1 MKRNRPGRHP
11 LGLATLTWL
20 YILWSLVPV
29 LVAIRISF
37 NSGKSRSAFQSP
49 SWRWYFNDPVQS
61 VWHDDTLRQP
71 LRNSL
76 KLAGLSMLLTTP
88 IGVAMA
94 IGLQRWRGRLSKV
107 SNALTL
113 IPLVTPEIVMGVAL
127 FLVFTQ
133 VYTGVPRGFTTQLLG
148 HITFSISYVVVIV
161 RGRLAAIG
169 PQYEEA
175 ARDLGA
181 NRLQAMRLV
190 LLPLLGPAI
199 FASVMV
205 VFAGSIDDF
214 VISSFLSTG
223 ASSET
228 VPMKIYAGGRATATP
243 ALNALATIMLV
254 FTLAAVSLAAIVMR
268 RMRLRQGG
276 GDDAQLGS
284 LAAVG

>member
-1 MKRNRPGRHP
+1 MRRHRPGRP
-11 LGLATLTWL
+11 AFGLATITWL
-20 YILWSLVPV
+20 YVLWSLVPV
-29 LVAIRISF
+29 LVAVRISF
-37 NSGKSRSAFQSP
+37 NSGRSRSAFQSP
-49 SWRWYFNDPVQS
+49 SLRWYVDDPLQS
-61 VWHDDTLRQP
+61 VLRDDALRQP
-71 LRNSL
+71 LKNTL
-76 KLAGLSMLLTTP
+76 KLAALSMVFTTP
-88 IGVAMA
+88 IGVMMA
-94 IGLQRWRGRLSKV
+94 VGLQRWRGRLSKA
-107 SNALTL
+107 SNALML

-223 ASSET
+223 ASTET
-228 VPMKIYAGGRATATP
+228 VPMKIYSGGRATATP

-254 FTLAAVSLAAIVMR
+254 FTLAAVASAALVMR
-268 RMRLRQGG
+268 AMRRRQG
-276 GDDAQLGS
+276 GDDAPLGS

>member
-1 MKRNRPGRHP
+1 MRRNRPGRHP

-20 YILWSLVPV
+20 YVLWSLVPV

-49 SWRWYFNDPVQS
+49 SWRWYFNDPIQS
-61 VWHDDTLRQP
+61 VWHDDSLRQP

-76 KLAGLSMLLTTP
+76 KLAGLSMLFTTP

-94 IGLQRWRGRLSKV
+94 IGLQRWRGRLAKV

-113 IPLVTPEIVMGVAL
+113 VPLVTPEIVMGVAL

-228 VPMKIYAGGRATATP
+228 VPMKIYSGGRATATP

-276 GDDAQLGS
+276 GDDAQLGT

>member
-1 MKRNRPGRHP
+1 MRRNRPGRHAF
-11 LGLATLTWL
+11 GLAAITWL

-29 LVAIRISF
+29 LVAMRISF

-49 SWRWYFNDPVQS
+49 SWRWYFTDPLQS
-61 VWHDDTLRQP
+61 VWHDDSLRQP
-71 LRNSL
+71 LKNSL
-76 KLAGLSMLLTTP
+76 QLAALSMLLTTP

-94 IGLQRWRGRLSKV
+94 IGLQRWRGRASKA
-107 SNALTL
+107 SNGLML
-113 IPLVTPEIVMGVAL
+113 VPLVTPEIVMGVAL

-133 VYTGVPRGFTTQLLG
+133 IYTGVPRGFTTQLLG
-148 HITFSISYVVVIV
+148 HITFSISFVVVIV

-181 NRLQAMRLV
+181 NRFQAMRLV

-223 ASSET
+223 AASET
-228 VPMKIYAGGRATATP
+228 VPMKIYSGGRATATP

-254 FTLAAVSLAAIVMR
+254 FTLALVAVAALVMR
-268 RMRLRQGG
+268 RMRSRQGG
-276 GDDAQLGS
+276 GEDAQLGS

>member
-1 MKRNRPGRHP
+1 MNRHRPGRHAF
-11 LGLATLTWL
+11 GLAIITWL
-20 YILWSLVPV
+20 YVLWSLLPV

-61 VWHDDTLRQP
+61 VLHDDSLVRP
-71 LRNSL
+71 LKNTI
-76 KLAGLSMLLTTP
+76 KLAAMTMLITVP

-94 IGLQRWRGRLSKV
+94 IGLQRWRGRASKA
-107 SNALTL
+107 SNALML
-113 IPLVTPEIVMGVAL
+113 FPLVTPEIVMGVAL

-133 VYTGVPRGFTTQLLG
+133 IYRGVPRGFTTQLLG
-148 HITFSISYVVVIV
+148 HITFSISFVVVIV
-161 RGRLAAIG
+161 RGRLSAIG

-181 NRLQAMRLV
+181 NRFQAMRLV

-199 FASVMV
+199 FASLMV

-223 ASSET
+223 AASET

-254 FTLAAVSLAAIVMR
+254 FTLAAVALAALVMR
-268 RMRLRQGG
+268 GMRSRQGG
-276 GDDAQLGS
+276 GESAQLGS
-284 LAAVG
+284 LATVG

>member
-1 MKRNRPGRHP
+1 VM
-11 LGLATLTWL
+11 
-20 YILWSLVPV
+20 
-29 LVAIRISF
+29 
-37 NSGKSRSAFQSP
+37 
-49 SWRWYFNDPVQS
+49 
-61 VWHDDTLRQP
+61 
-71 LRNSL
+71 
-76 KLAGLSMLLTTP
+76 
-88 IGVAMA
+88 MA
-94 IGLQRWRGRLSKV
+94 IGLQRWRGRLSKA
-107 SNALTL
+107 SNGLML
-113 IPLVTPEIVMGVAL
+113 FPLVTPEIVMGVAL

-133 VYTGVPRGFTTQLLG
+133 VFTGVPRGFTTQLLG

-181 NRLQAMRLV
+181 NRMQAMRLV

-199 FASVMV
+199 FASVIV

-228 VPMKIYAGGRATATP
+228 VPMRIYAGGRATATP

-254 FTLAAVSLAAIVMR
+254 FTLLVVGLAALVMR
-268 RMRLRQGG
+268 GMRKRQGG
-276 GDDAQLGS
+276 GEDAQLGS
-284 LAAVG
+284 LAAVGG

>member
-1 MKRNRPGRHP
+1 MRRNRPGRHP

-49 SWRWYFNDPVQS
+49 SWRWYFNDPIQS
-61 VWHDDTLRQP
+61 VWHDDSLRQP

-76 KLAGLSMLLTTP
+76 KLAGLSMLFTTP

-94 IGLQRWRGRLSKV
+94 IGLQRWRGRLAKV

-113 IPLVTPEIVMGVAL
+113 VPLVTPEIVMGVAL

-228 VPMKIYAGGRATATP
+228 VPMKIYSGGRATATP

-276 GDDAQLGS
+276 GDDAQLGT